1 MTLPQRPEETPD
13 RPLLVSAVIPAY
25 NNAQYLAEAI
35 DSALAQTYEPIEVI
49 VVDDGSTDSTPHVLT
64 QYGNRIRAIRQG
76 NQGVSVARNTGIS
89 AARGAVIALLDADD
103 TWEKTALTDLVAV
116 LKHAPDIGLVSGVM
130 SLVDAQGA
138 PLGRHHPENIPHPV
152 KKVPLQTLQD
162 SYRLEGPLLET
173 MLKAGTFLV
182 TSSMI
187 IRTSWFNRVGGFVPG
202 LRRAQ
207 DRDMWYRL
215 AAAGCPMAFVQKSV
229 GRYRKHRPPGQEN
242 LLQFRTTHSRI
253 APFVNLLAN
262 PDLRSK
268 PARKIAKS
276 RIAGFHK
283 SHGDFHLM
291 AARYAEARE
300 SYANALRAFPR
311 PIHLAAW
318 FASFLGSA
326 GKALVRK
333 ISRDSNA
340 YWQMIAGA
348 IEAEKAETNAKN
360 VYEKALK

>member
-1 MTLPQRPEETPD
+1 MTHARKPEVAANRDP
-13 RPLLVSAVIPAY
+13 LVSVIIPAY
-25 NNAQYLAEAI
+25 NYAQYLAEAI
-35 DSALAQTYEPIEVI
+35 DSVLAQTYEPIEVI
-49 VVDDGSTDSTPHVLT
+49 VVDDGSTDNTPQILAH
-64 QYGNRIRAIRQG
+64 YADRIRAIRQR
-76 NQGVSVARNTGIS
+76 NQGESVARNTGIS
-89 AARGAVIALLDADD
+89 AARGEMIALLDADD

-116 LKHAPDIGLVSGVM
+116 LKQATDIGLVFGVLT
-130 SLVDAQGA
+130 LVDAQGT
-138 PLGRHHPENIPHPV
+138 PLGRRYPEKIPDPIR
-152 KKVPLQTLQD
+152 KVPLPSLQD
-162 SYRLEGPLLET
+162 SCRLEGPVLAT
-173 MLKAGTFLV
+173 MLKFGTFFIP
-182 TSSMI
+182 SSTVI
-187 IRTSWFNRVGGFVPG
+187 CKSWIDRVGGFVPG
-202 LRRAQ
+202 LQRAQ
-207 DRDMWYRL
+207 DRDMWYKL

-229 GRYRKHRPPGQEN
+229 GRYRKHRPPGQED
-242 LLQFRTTHSRI
+242 LLQFRTTHFRI
-253 APFVNLLAN
+253 APFANLLAN
-262 PDLRSK
+262 PDLRSE

-300 SYANALRAFPR
+300 SYANALRVFPR

-348 IEAEKAETNAKN
+348 IEAEKAETDA
-360 VYEKALK
+360 EKAKPGAD